1 MKYRR
6 VDYSIVFIV
15 LIVSAALTQAL
26 FINKVEAPP
35 GQPWWNTNWQYRKPV
50 TITSTQTLTNYDV
63 LVTVDTQTLIT
74 SGKMKPDGSDIR
86 FTDISNAE
94 LSYWIES
101 PTMNTATTR
110 IWVNATSISS
120 GDTTIWMYYGDPIAV
135 AKSSGAST
143 FSFFDDDWN
152 SLSAQPPGPVH
163 WATQSWWESTASY
176 PNVFEDTS
184 LPGRPRYHMLYDG
197 HNVIGHAKGYAAS
210 TDLKTWTE
218 YDAGTPHPPN
228 PNPILGIGYTGN
240 AACAWGDPIKV
251 GSTYYL
257 YYSRGPGTT
266 YRAES
271 TDLIS
276 WINLQ
281 PIIDPTHTTTFG
293 SGVAVLKEGD
303 GITPI
308 TVDGEYW
315 MIYFLSF
322 GQGSM
327 YLASSTDLLNW
338 TPWSGNPLMN
348 PTPGG
353 WDSSGLW
360 TPSFVRFGPPYDSYY
375 IYYQG
380 QGPSG
385 WQTGYIKANAYSGGT
400 PVRPDSTTWS
410 KSPDAVI
417 KLGASG
423 SWDSG
428 YCIDPMI
435 RQFNGTY
442 YVFYTGNVAN
452 GYAYSTSPEG
462 PWTKYGSTSPSL
474 WSKTGSPTVSGGI
487 VTMGSGSSIIS
498 TSTYLYSAVGFRA
511 NFVGSAQK
519 LKWAGFISG
528 SAGSR
533 TMFGTMANETTL
545 RLKNYVSAEA
555 VSLLPGLNLGSFH
568 TYELLWK
575 NGKSTALIDHGDI
588 TTTLTTQ
595 VPTTALPITFY
606 NYQDTTY
613 NLQVDWVFARPYY
626 DPEPTTSVGPEETA
640 NLPPIIDTYSPV
652 SSTPSVNEGQSLQFT
667 QTSHDPDGDPLT
679 YQWLLDSIVKA
690 NSQNW
695 TYSTDHNS
703 VGIHNVTVAVSDPG
717 SLSASHQWTV
727 TVIGT
732 SIYVDPALTEKTP
745 NGIGTSFTAS
755 VTIHGVTDLRGF
767 DFNLTWDNSL
777 ITLASVD
784 FNTTLDSIWGSG
796 NWYYAKNESSAG
808 YYKLVAVSTASSFN
822 STGPTPLATLG
833 FCVQDPQSNLVRQT
847 PIHFATHK
855 LSDSQYNAI
864 THTVVDG
871 TYRISGETPM
881 LHMSP
886 TSKTCRK
893 YNETFTI
900 QVSVSDAFNVT
911 DFEFEIHYNTTLLD
925 YSSITWNAWDSG
937 SISVDEVNGVVT
949 GSTSGDLRSGN
960 QLLITIEFKAAYY
973 RIWKDESKV
982 PGWKNDQ
989 SGLIY
994 IQWANL
1000 SYTSGPDLGY
1010 VRGGSQNQINVGPD
1024 VTYTFSPIQ
1033 GDVDNSGSVDVFD
1046 LRTVA
1051 AYYDQAYSTYD
1062 LNGDGIIDIFDL
1074 VVIGAK
1080 FGFTYP

>member
-1 MKYRR
+1 
-6 VDYSIVFIV
+6 
-15 LIVSAALTQAL
+15 
-26 FINKVEAPP
+26 
-35 GQPWWNTNWQYRKPV
+35 
-50 TITSTQTLTNYDV
+50 
-63 LVTVDTQTLIT
+63 
-74 SGKMKPDGSDIR
+74 
-86 FTDISNAE
+86 
-94 LSYWIES
+94 
-101 PTMNTATTR
+101 
-110 IWVNATSISS
+110 
-120 GDTTIWMYYGDPIAV
+120 
-135 AKSSGAST
+135 
-143 FSFFDDDWN
+143 
-152 SLSAQPPGPVH
+152 
-163 WATQSWWESTASY
+163 
-176 PNVFEDTS
+176 
-184 LPGRPRYHMLYDG
+184 
-197 HNVIGHAKGYAAS
+197 
-210 TDLKTWTE
+210 
-218 YDAGTPHPPN
+218 
-228 PNPILGIGYTGN
+228 
-240 AACAWGDPIKV
+240 
-251 GSTYYL
+251 
-257 YYSRGPGTT
+257 
-266 YRAES
+266 
-271 TDLIS
+271 
-276 WINLQ
+276 
-281 PIIDPTHTTTFG
+281 
-293 SGVAVLKEGD
+293 
-303 GITPI
+303 
-308 TVDGEYW
+308 
-315 MIYFLSF
+315 
-322 GQGSM
+322 
-327 YLASSTDLLNW
+327 
-338 TPWSGNPLMN
+338 MN

-511 NFVGSAQK
+511 NFVGSATK

-528 SAGSR
+528 SVGSR

-982 PGWKNDQ
+982 PGWKNYQ